1 MEMKGVLVI
10 LDGLGDLPHPKL
22 GGRTPLEAAN
32 KPYLD
37 EIAGNA
43 SLAYLYP
50 INEKYVPE
58 SDKATLHLL
67 AREKA
72 QISRG
77 QLEALGAGIELKPG
91 DLALRANFATI
102 MDWEEKRIVD
112 RRVGRTLT
120 TKEAKI
126 LADSINKEVKLEH
139 PFLFKPTVQHR
150 GVLVLKG
157 SFSDSI
163 SNTDP
168 AYPGGGKFIGDIMK
182 DAEPLDE
189 KDLSEYTAGQVNAF
203 VRQSFSVL
211 QRHYINQKRRLGG
224 QLPANIIL
232 TRGGGASLPRIE
244 PMRSWAGVAYMPLEK
259 GIAKAFGMELF
270 TFDYSLKSYSAYRDL
285 KKLLKKAGKFA
296 AKMIQKHQKRFDYF
310 YVHFKETD
318 LPGHDNLP
326 LEKKEMIEILDNY
339 FFYYLLKMIRK
350 QKFKI
355 IVTGDHATPCIK
367 SGHSADP
374 VPVLM
379 MEEYKEAQR
388 VNFCEKTCLATRNKI
403 YGKELLK
410 KAGFG

>member
-1 MEMKGVLVI
+1 MKGVFIV
-10 LDGLGDLPHPKL
+10 LDGLGDLPHPRLEGK
-22 GGRTPLEAAN
+22 TPLEAAH

-43 SLAYLYP
+43 QLGFLYP
-50 INEKYVPE
+50 VNEKFVPE

-67 AREKA
+67 GREKA
-72 QISRG
+72 LISRG
-77 QLEALGAGIELKPG
+77 QLEAFGAGIELRQG

-102 MDWEEKRIVD
+102 MDWEEKKIVD

-120 TKEAKI
+120 TKEALI
-126 LADSINKEVKLEH
+126 LAQAINKEVKIDH

-150 GVLVLKG
+150 GVLVFRG
-157 SFSDSI
+157 SFSDDI

-168 AYPGGGKFIGDIMK
+168 AYAKGGKFVGDQVK
-182 DAEPLDE
+182 DAEALDE
-189 KDLSEYTAGQVNAF
+189 KDLSEYTASQVNSF

-211 QRHYINQKRRLGG
+211 QRHYINQKRRLRG

-232 TRGGGASLPRIE
+232 TRGGGASLSQIE
-244 PMRSWAGVAYMPLEK
+244 PMRSWAGIAYMPLER
-259 GIAKAFGMELF
+259 GIAKAFGMKLF
-270 TFDYSLKSYSAYRDL
+270 TFEYTLKSYSAYKDL
-285 KKLLKKAGKFA
+285 KKLLKKAAKFA
-296 AKMIQKHQKRFDYF
+296 AKMIRKNQKRFDYF

-326 LEKKEMIEILDNY
+326 LEKKEMIEILDKW
-339 FFYYLLKMIRK
+339 FFYYLLKLVRK

-367 SGHSADP
+367 ASHSADP

-379 MEEYKEAQR
+379 MDTYERKQP
-388 VNFCEKTCLATRNKI
+388 VNFCEKTCLETKNKI

-410 KAGFG
+410 KAGFV